1 MGTLH
6 KLEERQLAAVN
17 QLEQHQAAWSVA
29 IVSRDG
35 TLGKLD
41 ARLQK
46 LKDEV
51 KQSEGT
57 GRDPS
62 E

>member
-17 QLEQHQAAWSVA
+17 QLEQHQAAWSAA